1 VCEEHPAPEIFR
13 SGDGEGRTHGRAT
26 VVSSRPPPAASRH
39 RHCAMTPPRAATLA
53 RSVATASGPPPAPV
67 VSLLNRT
74 AARAARRSAAVPP
87 IEPFALFALARA
99 SEARQPVDDEGLRG
113 GSGRPPV
120 THQRAAGWRG
130 RGQRGDARRGSPK
143 RRGRARHLPVP
154 HRPVGP
160 TALAVGHRT
169 VPCGTRAAPSPGL
182 AHKAITLSRS
192 TAPAKRPPDEVRAA
206 CPSRRDARCHTATQ
220 IRSAGPGLETTTR
233 TREPTIAGQ
242 SLSASGARGGRR
254 KRRARRHGISVAM
267 ATARE

>member
-1 VCEEHPAPEIFR
+1 MCEEHPAPEIFR

-120 THQRAAGWRG
+120 TPPTGGRLARAGSTR
-130 RGQRGDARRGSPK
+130 RCSARKSETPWASSSP
-143 RRGRARHLPVP
+143 ARS
-154 HRPVGP
+154 
-160 TALAVGHRT
+160 A
-169 VPCGTRAAPSPGL
+169 S
-182 AHKAITLSRS
+182 
-192 TAPAKRPPDEVRAA
+192 
-206 CPSRRDARCHTATQ
+206 SRRSD
-220 IRSAGPGLETTTR
+220 RSR
-233 TREPTIAGQ
+233 
-242 SLSASGARGGRR
+242 
-254 KRRARRHGISVAM
+254 RRASDSAVWHPGGPLPWPRPQSDHPQPLDRPRKA
-267 ATARE
+267 AA